1 MESQLK
7 QDRGEAD
14 ENTVNQSGSQGQ
26 GDNWLDLE
34 MIFKAEAKGFVDEFD
49 GES

>member
-26 GDNWLDLE
+26 GDLE
-34 MIFKAEAKGFVDEFD
+34 MIFKAEAKGFADEFD